1 MGDYVRRTFLTPFD
15 RDERIWW
22 FVRNAA
28 SMAGEEAALMRTLIV
43 DDEPDMR
50 MLMRAMLSVEDGF
63 EVTHEACDGEE
74 ALATWVAAAPDVIVL
89 DMRMPGLSGLEVARR
104 ILATDPE
111 QAVVMCSA
119 YMDPADIDEA
129 QRIGVAACVD
139 KMDMMRLPNLVT
151 SALGTA

>member
-1 MGDYVRRTFLTPFD
+1 
-15 RDERIWW
+15 
-22 FVRNAA
+22 
-28 SMAGEEAALMRTLIV
+28 MRTLIV

-63 EVTHEACDGEE
+63 DVTHEACDGEE
-74 ALATWVAAAPDVIVL
+74 ALATWVEAAPDVIVL
-89 DMRMPGLSGLEVARR
+89 DMRMPGLSGLEVARQ
-104 ILATDPE
+104 ILATDPA

-139 KMDMMRLPNLVT
+139 KMDMMRLPSLVT
-151 SALGTA
+151 SALGAA